1 MTDARPSWVPDTVFY
16 QIFPDRFCN
25 GDSSNDP
32 AGSEPWGS
40 TPTRENFMGGDL
52 AGITKGLPYLRDL
65 GISGLYLTPIFE
77 ADTNHRYDTRD
88 YLKVDPALGD
98 EADAIDMV
106 SSAHA
111 HGIRVLFDGVFNH
124 AGDGFWA
131 FRDVIARGAA
141 SPYASWFFARDYPIV
156 QDPPNYQTCGGAPF
170 LPKLNVDDPGLRTHL
185 LQVATFWI
193 ERAGIDGWRLDVPWK
208 ANREFWDKFVPAVKA
223 ARDDAYLVG
232 EIWRD
237 PREWEHLFDGTMNYR
252 YRDAMLDYCLR
263 DAMDA
268 EDFRYETDRLFV
280 DPAAPWRLNLLGS
293 HDTPRLLTLAGGNVE
308 RALVAFTA
316 LFVAPGAPM
325 LYYGDEIGLEGEN
338 DPGCR
343 GCMIWDRTTWN
354 HTIHRRIRRL
364 IALRHTLPALRH
376 GTWEPLLTFNGVL
389 AVRRQHESGDA
400 VIVLNPRHAQS
411 DLRVPLPGDA
421 GAWEDELS
429 GQHFEACNGTLTL
442 PHLPACSAL
451 ILTKAATA

>member
-1 MTDARPSWVPDTVFY
+1 MTNARPNWVPDTVFY

-25 GDSSNDP
+25 GDPSNDP

-52 AGITKGLPYLRDL
+52 AGITKGLPYLQEL
-65 GISGLYLTPIFE
+65 GITGLYLTPIFE

-88 YLKVDPALGD
+88 YLKIDPALGN
-98 EADAIDMV
+98 EATAVDLV
-106 SSAHA
+106 KSAHG
-111 HGIRVLFDGVFNH
+111 HDIRVLLDGVFNH

-131 FRDVIARGAA
+131 FRDVIERGAD
-141 SPYASWFFARDYPIV
+141 SPYASWFFAREYPIE
-156 QDPPNYQTCGGAPF
+156 QNPPNYQTCGGAPF
-170 LPKLNVDDPGLRTHL
+170 LPKLNVDDPGMREHL
-185 LQVATFWI
+185 LKVATYWI

-208 ANREFWDKFVPAVKA
+208 ANRDFWEALAPAVKA
-223 ARDDAYLVG
+223 ARSDAYLAG

-237 PREWEHLFDGTMNYR
+237 PREWENLFDGTMNYR

-268 EDFRYETDRLFV
+268 EDFRYETDRLFA
-280 DPAAPWRLNLLGS
+280 DPAALWRLNLLGS
-293 HDTPRLLTLAGGNVE
+293 HDTPRLLTLANGNVE

-343 GCMIWDRTTWN
+343 GCMIWDRTAWN

-364 IALRHTLPALRH
+364 IALRHTLPALRR

-389 AVRRQHESGDA
+389 AVRRRHDAGDA
-400 VIVLNPRHAQS
+400 VIVLNPRNAQR
-411 DLRVPLPGDA
+411 DFAIPLDDDSA
-421 GAWEDELS
+421 SWEDELS
-429 GQHFEACNGTLTL
+429 GRRFEAHNGTLTL
-442 PHLPACSAL
+442 PELPGCSAL
-451 ILTKAATA
+451 ILTKADTA